1 MPYSLINVKL
11 ITDKYLVK
19 LYEDPNDQLYL
30 VLVQSKD
37 ISNLANSQYI
47 IDMIKRIDQTLR
59 DFREY
64 KTSKYNDR
72 LKRILKDKL
81 SIADDHPTIID
92 LSVFV
97 NCLIS
102 KKLRDEII
110 KTCDSI
116 DEFKNYQIS
125 IYDKAQIEEQIKSV
139 LTPRRFVAEGK
150 VKIYSDDGFIQ
161 YDNTGLIAN
170 ISANSLKDLYDRF
183 KDQGL
188 FEQNFRYYIRN
199 KRIDDNINL
208 SLKKKRNIFWFL
220 NNGIIIGCKDFH
232 IDGNIVKIYDFSI
245 INGCQTT
252 TLLGEYKGRN
262 EGEDFSLSCKFV
274 KPEEH
279 SSDEDFFNFI
289 SEIAETS
296 NTQKPISDRDLK
308 SNRPEQKELESLLK
322 TGDPKIYIEIK
333 RGKSRVRK
341 NLKDWQHLRNDYL
354 GQLILSFNLQQP
366 GTARSLK
373 YKIFSDY
380 NTYNKIFMGRKD
392 KENMVSLLKLNYYI
406 KDYLDK
412 KDDWVS
418 SSQDSVAIN
427 GNLMLL
433 AIIGFMIKIKRS
445 LIDTKKII
453 MSEEWELEVQKD
465 NIKGNIFSNYSGD
478 DFYDRL
484 NALIFDLICE
494 LADFYDKREK
504 EEKTV
509 SNFFKVD
516 FKYYQL
522 ILKQIVSRYYN
533 NPRKKNEIEQYM
545 EIFS

>member
-1 MPYSLINVKL
+1 
-11 ITDKYLVK
+11 
-19 LYEDPNDQLYL
+19 
-30 VLVQSKD
+30 
-37 ISNLANSQYI
+37 
-47 IDMIKRIDQTLR
+47 MIKRIDQTLR